1 MTLSPKALVKSIDEN
16 TSVPLKVAIP
26 IVIAI
31 VTGVWWLSS
40 QFADL
45 RTELR
50 ESIARIETKVDI
62 AISARADR

>member
-16 TSVPLKVAIP
+16 TSVPLKVAVP

-31 VTGVWWLSS
+31 VTGVWWITSTI
-40 QFADL
+40 ADL
-45 RTELR
+45 RTEFR
-50 ESIARIETKVDI
+50 EGIARLETKVDI